1 MLKNIIANFL
11 GRFWS
16 ILSNYLFIPLY
27 ISILGIQ
34 SYSVISFSL
43 ILVGIMSLLDV
54 GMTATLSREFAN
66 KSSDT
71 PYKLRTL
78 STFEIIYWGISL
90 CIIVIFYFSAPIIST
105 QFIKV
110 STIPLVDVIFSIQ
123 ILGVGI
129 AFQMLSNFY
138 MGGLIGLEY
147 QVSAN
152 VFQILWGVF
161 KNGLVVLVIWLSPS
175 IVYFFIWQIIVT
187 VIYAFSLRYYLIK
200 KFLSQANDIK
210 FEYVWDKKILRNTG
224 KFATGMML
232 ISVVAVIN
240 TQLDKIAIS
249 KLLPLEELGYY
260 TLAIGLTQGLIV
272 LTNPVSTAS
281 LPRFTALYS
290 ENKISEASNLFNK
303 MFNLVATIVCSLSV
317 ILIFYCKDIIYLW
330 TGNMELASKSYY
342 YTPYLSVGSAL
353 LAILVLPFNIAI
365 ANGYTRFNNYLGI
378 ASLLFTIPAY
388 WISVSIYGS
397 EGAAISW
404 MILQIGITPI
414 YLYLINKK
422 FLVGIS
428 IIGLITKNILLPFAT
443 ATIFTMCFYYLIP
456 LTNNRLIDLVIIMLI
471 ALFAVGVNLV
481 VSLSKEN
488 KNNIISFV
496 RTKFFLLTNTNR

>member
-1 MLKNIIANFL
+1 
-11 GRFWS
+11 
-16 ILSNYLFIPLY
+16 
-27 ISILGIQ
+27 
-34 SYSVISFSL
+34 
-43 ILVGIMSLLDV
+43 
-54 GMTATLSREFAN
+54 
-66 KSSDT
+66 
-71 PYKLRTL
+71 
-78 STFEIIYWGISL
+78 
-90 CIIVIFYFSAPIIST
+90 
-105 QFIKV
+105 
-110 STIPLVDVIFSIQ
+110 
-123 ILGVGI
+123 
-129 AFQMLSNFY
+129 
-138 MGGLIGLEY
+138 
-147 QVSAN
+147 VSAN

-161 KNGLVVLVIWLSPS
+161 KNGLVVLVIWFSPS
-175 IVYFFIWQIIVT
+175 IVYFFIWQIIIT
-187 VIYAFSLRYYLIK
+187 VIYAFSLRYYLLK

-224 KFATGMML
+224 KFAAGMML

-290 ENKISEASNLFNK
+290 ENKISKASNLFNK

-353 LAILVLPFNIAI
+353 LAIQVLPFNIAI

-388 WISVSIYGS
+388 WLSVSAYGS

-404 MILQIGITPI
+404 MILQISITPI

-422 FLVGIS
+422 FLVGLTTL
-428 IIGLITKNILLPFAT
+428 GLIMKSILLPSLV
-443 ATIFTMCFYYLIP
+443 ATILVMCFYYLIP
-456 LTNNRLIDLVIIMLI
+456 LTSNRLINLAIIM
-471 ALFAVGVNLV
+471 FVGFFTTGLNLV
-481 VSLSKEN
+481 ASLSTEN
-488 KNNIISFV
+488 KNNAIAFMKQKY
-496 RTKFFLLTNTNR
+496 TLFFNEN